1 MNARHEPDAISLPTL
16 GTTRRR
22 VLQAGGA
29 ALAGGALAPFAA
41 GLGFHAAGR
50 DTLRVGLIGCGGRG
64 RGAAENAL
72 RADPGVEIVALGD
85 TFADMAKQALVELQK
100 LPEVGARVRV
110 DDAHM
115 FVGFD
120 AYRGVIESS
129 DVVLLATT
137 PHFRPLHLRAA
148 VEAGKHLFVEKPVA
162 VDAPGLRSVMESCK
176 LAAEK
181 KLSLVSGLCYRYE
194 NKKRETIERIHG
206 GAIGEIR
213 AMQTSYNTGGLWH
226 RGTREQHPEWSEM
239 EYQVRNWLYFTW
251 LSGDHI
257 AEQHIHSLDKL
268 LWAMKDEPPVR
279 CTSSGG
285 RTVRTEPIY
294 GNVYDHFQTAFEWAS
309 GVKGFSS
316 CRQWVNCA
324 PDVSDH
330 CFGTKGTAH
339 IQTHQIEGE
348 NPWRHRGE
356 DPDDMYQNE
365 HDALFAS
372 IRKNAPLAN
381 GDYMCKA
388 TLMAIMARMSAY
400 TGQTITWEQAL
411 ASQEDLSP
419 RAYEWGDLETAPIA
433 RPGVNKFV

>member
-1 MNARHEPDAISLPTL
+1 MSAHELSSTAPVP
-16 GTTRRR
+16 TRRD
-22 VLQAGGA
+22 VLHAGGA
-29 ALAGGALAPFAA
+29 VLAASTLAPYTSGF
-41 GLGFHAAGR
+41 GFHRGARA
-50 DTLRVGLIGCGGRG
+50 TLRVGLIGCGGRG

-85 TFADMAKQALVELQK
+85 TFADVVDEAWQTLRA
-100 LPEVGARVRV
+100 LPEVGARVNVEPSRRF
-110 DDAHM
+110 A
-115 FVGFD
+115 GFD
-120 AYRGVIESS
+120 AYQGVIESS

-137 PHFRPLHLRAA
+137 PHFRPLHVRAA

-162 VDAPGLRSVMESCK
+162 VDAPGLRSIQESCA
-176 LAAEK
+176 LAAQK
-181 KLSLVSGLCYRYE
+181 GLSLVSGLCYRYE
-194 NKKRETIERIHG
+194 NAKRETLKRIHE

-213 AMQTSYNTGGLWH
+213 AMQCSYNTGALWH
-226 RGTREQHPEWSEM
+226 RGRKPEWSEM
-239 EYQVRNWLYFTW
+239 EYQIRNWLYFTW

-268 LWAMKDEPPVR
+268 LWAMKDEPPIR

-285 RTVRTEPIY
+285 RTVRTDPEF
-294 GNVYDHFQTAFEWAS
+294 GNVYDHFNTVFEWAN

-324 PDVSDH
+324 SDVSDH

-339 IQTHQIEGE
+339 IQSHQIDGE
-348 NPWRHRGE
+348 NAWRHRKG
-356 DPDDMYQNE
+356 DAPDDMYQNE

-372 IRKNAPLAN
+372 IRKNTPIAD

-411 ASQEDLSP
+411 ASTEDLTP
-419 RAYEWGDLETAPIA
+419 PAYEWGDIAMAPVA
-433 RPGVNKFV
+433 RPGVTKFS